1 MTKFTHLHVH
11 TQYSILD
18 GASDIKKLLKRAKEY
33 GMESLAI
40 TDHGSMFGVK
50 LFHQEANKIG
60 IKPILGCEAYVA
72 DKSRFDKSDK
82 SDRGYHLILLA
93 KNSVGYHNLSIL
105 ASYAYTEGF
114 YYKPRIDWELL
125 EKHHEGLI
133 CSSACLGGEIPQAIM
148 SGNFAEA
155 ERLIVRF
162 KEIFADDFYLEL
174 QLLPSDNA
182 QLNSRVL
189 ENQKLVNKHLLELG
203 VKYGV
208 KCIATND
215 VHFVDADDAEAHDL
229 LICLNTGRDLD
240 DPDRMRYTRSEYLKK
255 PEEMAALFSGNPEL
269 LDNTQEIVDK
279 VEAYSLSHNAYM
291 PNFPIPEDFELDITS
306 LRSVF
311 KNSFSNTV
319 EAIKD
324 QDKRARLQE
333 ELETVFSQI
342 DQCQSLEQLDEL
354 VASQKWDEAL
364 LADSKYPIAQQFL
377 YLKHITY
384 QGAFKRYTD
393 STNSE
398 IPAATMERVNFE
410 LDTVERMGF
419 PGYFLI
425 VWDFIR
431 AAREMG
437 VSVGP
442 GRGSAAGSVVAYCL
456 GITNID
462 PLAYDLL
469 FERFLNPER
478 ISMPDVDIDF
488 DEDGRE
494 AVMRYVVDKYGKN
507 RVAHIIT
514 FGTMAAKMAIRDVGR
529 VQKLPLYE
537 CDRLA
542 KMIPER
548 PGTKF
553 TDAYADVPEL
563 AAERKSSNP
572 LICKTLQLAEKLE
585 GVVRQTGV
593 HACGVIIAKDDL
605 EKFIPVCTAKEAELF
620 VVQYDGK
627 HVEDVGLLK
636 MDFLG
641 LKTLSIIKDAVENVK
656 LSKGID
662 IDIDTIPLEDELTY
676 DLYSRGDTTGL
687 FQFESAGMK
696 KYLRDLKPNR
706 FEDLIAM
713 AALYR
718 PGPMDYIPDFISRK
732 HGLTP
737 IAYDLDAMEEYLKDT
752 YGITVYQEQ
761 VMLLSQKL
769 AGFTKGQADTLR
781 KAMGKKQ
788 IEILN
793 KMKGDFIKGA
803 TEKGHNPAICEKI
816 WTDWEKFA
824 SYAFNKSHSTCYAY
838 VSYQTG
844 YLKAHYPAEFMAA
857 LLSRNLSDIKK
868 IGTFMDECKRMGLDV
883 KGPDI
888 NYSYVKFS
896 VDKQSNVR
904 FGLGAIKGVGEA
916 ATISIIEERKRGG
929 EFTDIYN
936 FVERVNLQTV
946 NKKTVENLVL
956 AGAFDAMVDFQRS
969 QFFAQDSK
977 GATFIE
983 SLIRYGNS
991 FQSESTTASTSLFAD
1006 MMDEVE
1012 VHRPT
1017 PVGELVWSQLETLNK
1032 EKELVGIYLSA
1043 HPLDNH
1049 KIVIDNYSNMQI
1061 EALQNPLSI
1070 ADREFV
1076 ICGMVTNIYNGTTK
1090 KGDAYGRLT
1099 VEDFSGSYEFALF
1112 SKDYEQFR
1120 NYCYPDYQLL
1130 IRGVVSQRYNG
1141 AEYAPKIT
1149 SIMTLREA
1157 KEKLIKEV
1165 VVSIPIDVLSLSSV
1179 PIIESKIK
1187 ECQGN
1192 IPISF
1197 KIIDMKNRV
1206 SLRLISKT
1214 LKVEPSTELFD
1225 GLRDLGMTVVCS

>member
-1 MTKFTHLHVH
+1 MTQFTHLHVH
-11 TQYSILD
+11 TQFSILD

-40 TDHGSMFGVK
+40 TDHGNMFGVK
-50 LFHQEANKIG
+50 LFHQEANKLG

-72 DKSRFDKSDK
+72 DNSRFDKSDK

-93 KNSVGYHNLSIL
+93 KNSVGYHNLAIL

-114 YYKPRIDWELL
+114 YYKPRIDWEIL
-125 EKHHEGLI
+125 EQYHEGLI

-155 ERLIVRF
+155 ERLVERF
-162 KEIFADDFYLEL
+162 KEIFGDDFYLEL

-189 ENQKLVNKHLLELG
+189 ENQKIVNKHLLELG
-203 VKYGV
+203 ARYGV

-240 DPDRMRYTRSEYLKK
+240 DPERMRYTRSEYLKK
-255 PEEMAALFSGNPEL
+255 PEQMAALFSENPEL
-269 LDNTQEIVDK
+269 LENTMEIASK
-279 VEAYSLSHNAYM
+279 IEQYSLSHDAYM
-291 PNFPIPEDFELDITS
+291 PNFPLPENFELDVVS
-306 LRSVF
+306 LKQVF

-319 EAIKD
+319 NAIKD
-324 QDKRARLQE
+324 GEKRERSLGLLSE
-333 ELETVFSQI
+333 VFAQI
-342 DQCQSLEQLDEL
+342 DLCQTVQELDEL
-354 VASQKWDEAL
+354 VETQTWDVAL
-364 LADSKYPIAQQFL
+364 LADTKYPIAQQFL

-384 QGAFKRYTD
+384 DGARKRYTD
-393 STNSE
+393 D
-398 IPAATMERVNFE
+398 IPADTMERINFE

-431 AAREMG
+431 AARDMG

-456 GITNID
+456 GITNIN

-494 AVMRYVVDKYGKN
+494 AVMHYVVEKYGKN

-563 AAERKSSNP
+563 AAERTSSNT

-641 LKTLSIIKDAVENVK
+641 LKTLSIIKDAVENIK

-662 IDIDTIPLEDELTY
+662 LDIDAIPLDDELTY

-737 IAYDLDAMEEYLKDT
+737 ITYDLDSMEEYLKDT

-788 IEILN
+788 IETLN

-803 TEKGHNPAICEKI
+803 TEKGHDPKVCEKI

-844 YLKAHYPAEFMAA
+844 YLKAHYEAEFMAA

-868 IGTFMDECKRMGLDV
+868 IGTFMDECKRMNLAV
-883 KGPDI
+883 KGPDV

-896 VDKQSNVR
+896 VDKGSNVR

-929 EFTDIYN
+929 EYTDVYN
-936 FVERVNLQTV
+936 FVERVNLQAV
-946 NKKTVENLVL
+946 NKKTIENLAL
-956 AGAFDAMVDFQRS
+956 AGAFDAMVDFPRS
-969 QFFAQDSK
+969 NFFAIDSK

-983 SLIRYGNS
+983 TLIRYGNS
-991 FQSESTTASTSLFAD
+991 FQSESSSASTSLFAD
-1006 MMDEVE
+1006 MLDEVE
-1012 VHRPT
+1012 VHRPV
-1017 PVGELVWSQLETLNK
+1017 PAGELVWSQLETLNK

-1049 KIVIDNYSNMQI
+1049 RIVIENFSNMQI
-1061 EALQNPLSI
+1061 ESLQNPV
-1070 ADREFV
+1070 AVRDREFV
-1076 ICGMVTNIYNGTTK
+1076 ICGMVTNVYHGTTK

-1099 VEDFSGSYEFALF
+1099 VEDFSGSYEFAMF

-1120 NYCYPDYQLL
+1120 NYCYADYQLL
-1130 IRGVVSQRYNG
+1130 IRGVVSQRFNG
-1141 AEYAPKIT
+1141 ADYAPKIT

-1165 VVSIPIDVLSLSSV
+1165 VATVPIDALSASSV
-1179 PIIESKIK
+1179 PLIEESVKASK
-1187 ECQGN
+1187 GN

-1197 KIIDMKNRV
+1197 KIVDVKNRV

-1214 LKVEPSTELFD
+1214 LKVEPSTDLFES
-1225 GLRDLGMTVVCS
+1225 LRDLGLTVVCN

>member
-1 MTKFTHLHVH
+1 NVQPNNHV
-11 TQYSILD
+11 YDS
-18 GASDIKKLLKRAKEY
+18 
-33 GMESLAI
+33 
-40 TDHGSMFGVK
+40 
-50 LFHQEANKIG
+50 
-60 IKPILGCEAYVA
+60 
-72 DKSRFDKSDK
+72 
-82 SDRGYHLILLA
+82 
-93 KNSVGYHNLSIL
+93 
-105 ASYAYTEGF
+105 
-114 YYKPRIDWELL
+114 
-125 EKHHEGLI
+125 
-133 CSSACLGGEIPQAIM
+133 
-148 SGNFAEA
+148 
-155 ERLIVRF
+155 
-162 KEIFADDFYLEL
+162 
-174 QLLPSDNA
+174 
-182 QLNSRVL
+182 
-189 ENQKLVNKHLLELG
+189 QKLVNKHLLEFG
-203 VKYGV
+203 KKFGV

-215 VHFVDADDAEAHDL
+215 VHFVDADDAEAHDI
-229 LICLNTGRDLD
+229 LICLNTASDLD
-240 DPDRMRYTRSEYLKK
+240 DPDRMRYTRSEYLKT
-255 PEEMAALFSGNPEL
+255 PEQMAELFSENPEL
-269 LDNTQEIVDK
+269 LENTMEIASK
-279 VEAYSLSHNAYM
+279 IEQYSLSHQAFM
-291 PNFPIPEDFELDITS
+291 PNFPLPDDFTINIDDLK
-306 LRSVF
+306 RVF
-311 KNSFSNTV
+311 ENSFSNTV
-319 EAIKD
+319 NAIKD
-324 QDKRARLQE
+324 EAKREILSGALS
-333 ELETVFSQI
+333 TVFAEI
-342 DQCQSLEQLDEL
+342 DNCQNVEQLDGL
-354 VASQKWDEAL
+354 VASQSWNVDL
-364 LADSKYPIAQQFL
+364 LADTKYPIAQQFL
-377 YLKHITY
+377 YLKHITLE
-384 QGAFKRYTD
+384 GAHKRYGE
-393 STNSE
+393 N
-398 IPAATMERVNFE
+398 IPPDTMDRINFE
-410 LDTVERMGF
+410 LVTIERMGF

-431 AAREMG
+431 AARSIG
-437 VSVGP
+437 VAVGP

-456 GITNID
+456 GITNIN
-462 PLAYDLL
+462 PLDYDLL

-494 AVMRYVVDKYGKN
+494 AVMRYVVGKYGRK

-542 KMIPER
+542 KMIPEK

-553 TDAYADVPEL
+553 SDAYNDVPEL
-563 AAERKSSNP
+563 AAERNSSNP

-605 EKFIPVCTAKEAELF
+605 EKFIPISTAKDAELF

-641 LKTLSIIKDAVENVK
+641 LKTLSIIKDAVENIK
-656 LSKGID
+656 LSKGLD
-662 IDIDTIPLEDELTY
+662 LDIDTIPLDDELTY
-676 DLYSRGDTTGL
+676 ELYSRGDTTGL
-687 FQFESAGMK
+687 FQFESGGMK

-732 HGLTP
+732 QGLTP
-737 IAYDLDAMEEYLKDT
+737 IVYDLDAMEEYLKDT

-788 IEILN
+788 IETLN

-803 TEKGHNPAICEKI
+803 TEKGHDPKICEKI

-868 IGTFMDECKRMGLDV
+868 ISTFMDECKRMNMDV

-896 VDKQSNVR
+896 VDKKANVR
-904 FGLGAIKGVGEA
+904 FGLGAIKGVGAA
-916 ATISIIEERKRGG
+916 ATISIIEEREKGG
-929 EFTDIYN
+929 EYTDIYN
-936 FVERVNLQTV
+936 FVERINLQTV
-946 NKKTVENLVL
+946 NKKTIENLAL
-956 AGAFDAMVDFQRS
+956 SGAFDTLVEFPRS
-969 QFFAQDSK
+969 NFFAVDSK
-977 GATFIE
+977 GMTFIE
-983 SLIRYGNS
+983 SLIRYGSS
-991 FQSESTTASTSLFAD
+991 FQSEAGSAATSLFAD
-1006 MMDEVE
+1006 MIDEVE
-1012 VHRPT
+1012 VHRPV
-1017 PVGELVWSQLETLNK
+1017 PASELVWSQLETLNK
-1032 EKELVGIYLSA
+1032 EKELIGIYLSA

-1049 KIVIDNYSNMQI
+1049 RIVIENFSTMQI
-1061 EALQNPLSI
+1061 DSLHNADAI
-1070 ADREFV
+1070 KDREFV
-1076 ICGMVTNIYNGTTK
+1076 ICGMVTGVYHGTTK

-1099 VEDFSGSYEFALF
+1099 IEDFSGSYEFAMF

-1120 NYCYPDYQLL
+1120 NYCYADYQLM
-1130 IRGVVSQRYNG
+1130 IRGVVTQRFKG
-1141 AEYAPKIT
+1141 ADYAPKIT

-1165 VVSIPIDVLSLSSV
+1165 VATVPIDVLSESTV
-1179 PIIESKIK
+1179 PMIESAITSVLGKT
-1187 ECQGN
+1187 
-1192 IPISF
+1192 PISF
-1197 KIIDMKNRV
+1197 KIQDTKNRV

-1214 LKVEPSTELFD
+1214 IKVEPTADLFD
-1225 GLRDLGMTVVCS
+1225 RLRDLGLTVVCN

>member
-1 MTKFTHLHVH
+1 MTQFTHLHVH
-11 TQYSILD
+11 TQFSILD

-40 TDHGSMFGVK
+40 TDHGNMFGVK
-50 LFHQEANKIG
+50 LFHQEANKLG

-72 DKSRFDKSDK
+72 DNSRFDKSDK

-93 KNSVGYHNLSIL
+93 KNSVGYHNLAIL

-114 YYKPRIDWELL
+114 YYKPRIDWEIL
-125 EKHHEGLI
+125 EQYHEGLI

-155 ERLIVRF
+155 ERLVERF
-162 KEIFADDFYLEL
+162 KEIFGDDFYLEL

-189 ENQKLVNKHLLELG
+189 ENQKIVNKHLLELG
-203 VKYGV
+203 ARYGV

-240 DPDRMRYTRSEYLKK
+240 DPERMRYTRSEYLKK
-255 PEEMAALFSGNPEL
+255 PEQMAALFSENPEL
-269 LDNTQEIVDK
+269 LENTMEIASK
-279 VEAYSLSHNAYM
+279 IEQYSLSHDAYM
-291 PNFPIPEDFELDITS
+291 PNFPLPENFELDVVS
-306 LRSVF
+306 LKQVF

-319 EAIKD
+319 NAIKD
-324 QDKRARLQE
+324 GEKRERLLGLLSE
-333 ELETVFSQI
+333 VFAQI
-342 DQCQSLEQLDEL
+342 DLCQTVQELDEL
-354 VASQKWDEAL
+354 VETQTWDVAL
-364 LADSKYPIAQQFL
+364 LADTKYPIAQQFL

-384 QGAFKRYTD
+384 DGARKRYTD
-393 STNSE
+393 D
-398 IPAATMERVNFE
+398 IPADTMERINFE

-431 AAREMG
+431 AARDMG

-456 GITNID
+456 GITNIN

-494 AVMRYVVDKYGKN
+494 AVMHYVVEKYGKN

-563 AAERKSSNP
+563 AAERTSSNP

-641 LKTLSIIKDAVENVK
+641 LKTLSIIKDAVENIK

-662 IDIDTIPLEDELTY
+662 LDIDAIPLDDELTY

-737 IAYDLDAMEEYLKDT
+737 ITYDLDSMEEYLKDT

-788 IEILN
+788 IETLN

-803 TEKGHNPAICEKI
+803 TEKGHDPKVCEKI

-844 YLKAHYPAEFMAA
+844 YLKAHYEAEFMAA

-868 IGTFMDECKRMGLDV
+868 IGTFMDECKRMNLAV
-883 KGPDI
+883 KGPDV

-896 VDKQSNVR
+896 VDKGSNVR

-929 EFTDIYN
+929 EYTDVYN
-936 FVERVNLQTV
+936 FVERVNLQAV
-946 NKKTVENLVL
+946 NKKTIENLAL
-956 AGAFDAMVDFQRS
+956 AGAFDAMVDFPRS
-969 QFFAQDSK
+969 NFFAIDSK

-983 SLIRYGNS
+983 TLIRYGNS
-991 FQSESTTASTSLFAD
+991 FQSESSSASTSLFAD
-1006 MMDEVE
+1006 MLDEVE
-1012 VHRPT
+1012 VHRPV
-1017 PVGELVWSQLETLNK
+1017 PAGELVWSQLETLNK

-1049 KIVIDNYSNMQI
+1049 RIVIENFSNMQI
-1061 EALQNPLSI
+1061 ESLQNPV
-1070 ADREFV
+1070 AVRDREFV
-1076 ICGMVTNIYNGTTK
+1076 ICGMVTNVYHGTTK

-1099 VEDFSGSYEFALF
+1099 VEDFSGSYEFAMF

-1120 NYCYPDYQLL
+1120 NYCYADYQLL
-1130 IRGVVSQRYNG
+1130 IRGVVSQRFNG
-1141 AEYAPKIT
+1141 ADYAPKIT

-1165 VVSIPIDVLSLSSV
+1165 VATVPIDALSASSV
-1179 PIIESKIK
+1179 PLIEESVKASK
-1187 ECQGN
+1187 GN

-1197 KIIDMKNRV
+1197 KIVDVKNRV

-1214 LKVEPSTELFD
+1214 LKVEPSTDLFES
-1225 GLRDLGMTVVCS
+1225 LRDLGLTVVCN